1 MTFSC
6 VWAPSRGLTR
16 RGDRIRA
23 SISVEKNLVLK
34 SLTAASLNR
43 VLQDMDEVEVPY
55 GTVLYSTGEKI
66 RYVYFPEHAMI
77 SIVAHTEE
85 GQSAEVGLIGF
96 EGLIGLDYLLGAENA
111 FNDHVA
117 KLAGKV
123 LRLKAAA
130 AKKEFRRGGDFHDL
144 VTRFTRHYLLQIS
157 QTALCNRLHSLEERL
172 ARWILM
178 SDDRSTTDR
187 IALTHELLSI
197 MVGATRASVTRMAIG
212 LQKAGY
218 FTYSRGSI
226 RILDRKGLED
236 FTCEC
241 YKTVLQACSLE
252 NDSIV
257 DKSSNLEDP
266 V

>member
-1 MTFSC
+1 
-6 VWAPSRGLTR
+6 
-16 RGDRIRA
+16 
-23 SISVEKNLVLK
+23 
-34 SLTAASLNR
+34 
-43 VLQDMDEVEVPY
+43 MDEVEVPY

-117 KLAGKV
+117 QLAGKV

-187 IALTHELLSI
+187 HRTDPRTPIDHGRRDASQRYPDGDRAAEGRIFYLFARLDQD
-197 MVGATRASVTRMAIG
+197 TRPERPG
-212 LQKAGY
+212 GFYL
-218 FTYSRGSI
+218 R
-226 RILDRKGLED
+226 
-236 FTCEC
+236 
-241 YKTVLQACSLE
+241 VLQ
-252 NDSIV
+252 N
-257 DKSSNLEDP
+257 SSAGMQLGERRHWR
-266 V
+266 